1 MYTCFETLCWSGC
14 GASKIPNMKA
24 TNGNAKCGLLAS
36 LLLNSDAAE
45 NPKMGLKTTNAA
57 AVSYRPPMAGWR
69 RYHDLMFTIVFCSCN
84 EMGQT
89 QKNKPHMFSKFSSCF
104 HSGNAPC

>member
-24 TNGNAKCGLLAS
+24 THGNAKCGLLAS

-84 EMGQT
+84 EIGA
-89 QKNKPHMFSKFSSCF
+89 NKKKTHMFSTFSSCF

>member
-1 MYTCFETLCWSGC
+1 MLVRMWEI
-14 GASKIPNMKA
+14 KIPNMKA
-24 TNGNAKCGLLAS
+24 THGNAKCGLLAS

-69 RYHDLMFTIVFCSCN
+69 RDHNPMFTNVTFGCN
-84 EMGQT
+84 EIG
-89 QKNKPHMFSKFSSCF
+89 
-104 HSGNAPC
+104 